1 MNLPEFKGRRTP
13 SAIAAGLEVARVVVT
28 HDAFTRALERS
39 MDLVE
44 TLSALKMPG
53 GILIQAESGMGKTLL
68 LKLIEQQVEA
78 NAPSGCAGRCL
89 YLKMDSGVDNSKLG
103 RKLARALGYPAF
115 PTRVNAEAVDGMIE
129 TGLEKAK
136 PAAFLIDEF
145 QHVCTGNRD
154 ITATHIA
161 DWFKLRLD
169 ATKIP
174 FVGVGTML
182 LERMEA
188 INDQFTGRVSASNTI
203 PLFTFGDDW
212 RRVLASY
219 CQQVMK
225 VNMHVLNGP
234 VARPLHE
241 ASKGNM
247 RALKKILIFG
257 AMHAASRSDA
267 KLNLEDL
274 AIGYADIMEKAG
286 QANPLWS

>member
-1 MNLPEFKGRRTP
+1 MNSPEFKCRRTP

-28 HDAFTRALERS
+28 HDAFTRALKRS

-44 TLSALKMPG
+44 TLSALRMPG

-78 NAPSGCAGRCL
+78 NAPSGRVGRCL
-89 YLKMDSGVDNSKLG
+89 YLKMDSGVDNPKLG

-115 PTRVNAEAVDGMIE
+115 PTRVNSEAVDGMIE
-129 TGLEKAK
+129 TGLERAK

-145 QHVCTGNRD
+145 QHVCTGKRD
-154 ITATHIA
+154 ITANHIA
-161 DWFKLRLD
+161 DWFKVRLD

-182 LERMEA
+182 LERMES

-203 PLFTFGDDW
+203 PLFTFGEDW
-212 RRVLASY
+212 RRVLAAY

-225 VNMHVLNGP
+225 VDMSILNGP
-234 VARPLHE
+234 VAQPLHE

-267 KLNLEDL
+267 KLKLEDL
-274 AIGYADIMEKAG
+274 AQGYADVMEKAG
-286 QANPLWS
+286 RANPLLP